1 MFSRY
6 LKWMMRIAAYLFAVL
21 PLAFLAV
28 AQEKL
33 PDGKGKELVEREC
46 TKCHGLEGI
55 TGSRNSKDRW
65 ASIVDDMVSR
75 GASGTDQEIE
85 QIISYLSANFA
96 PAKINVNKAT
106 AKEISTALAISEDDA
121 TVIVSYRS
129 KNGNFKDVES
139 LKKVPGVDAQR
150 IESRKDR
157 LEF

>member
-1 MFSRY
+1 MI
-6 LKWMMRIAAYLFAVL
+6 RIACAVL
-21 PLAFLAV
+21 SLAFLAS

-55 TGSRNSKDRW
+55 TGARNSKDRW
-65 ASIVDDMVSR
+65 SSIVDDMVSR

-85 QIISYLSANFA
+85 QIIDYLSTHFA

-106 AKEISTALAISEDDA
+106 VKEIATALGISEDNA
-121 TVIVSYRS
+121 TAVVNYRE
-129 KNGNFKDVES
+129 KNGNFKDIDS
-139 LKKVPGVDAQR
+139 LKKVPGIDAQR
-150 IESRKDR
+150 VDARKDR